1 MTLLITFFARNIYTY
16 YHKLCKKHTLRLF
29 RGKTSYH
36 LISESGSFFSLSKS
50 ALFKSFG
57 CFTNQVKNMS
67 LKIKVFIVIISIF
80 VKLSF
85 GLWPYSSQ
93 GQSDICFIEN
103 KLEIVCDCTEPNV
116 ICRGLNLTD
125 INYILPDGTELVNFA
140 RFYIS
145 G

>member
-1 MTLLITFFARNIYTY
+1 MSQDL
-16 YHKLCKKHTLRLF
+16 
-29 RGKTSYH
+29 
-36 LISESGSFFSLSKS
+36 FFSLSKP
-50 ALFKSFG
+50 ALFKSLVY
-57 CFTNQVKNMS
+57 FTNQVKNMS

-140 RFYIS
+140 RNSLVEVQTGLVWPTSIVEINLSQNKIKRIQPKVKLNQIYTE
-145 G
+145 

>member
-1 MTLLITFFARNIYTY
+1 
-16 YHKLCKKHTLRLF
+16 
-29 RGKTSYH
+29 
-36 LISESGSFFSLSKS
+36 
-50 ALFKSFG
+50 
-57 CFTNQVKNMS
+57 MS

-140 RFYIS
+140 RNSLVEVQTGLVWPTSIVEINLSQNKIKRIQPKVKLNQIYTE
-145 G
+145 